1 MTDCKKYSS
10 GSYVEA
16 RGHKEDALGCG
27 RVRFDKVRSGT
38 SFNIARPSFK
48 SGTTVNK
55 MGSVAPLTQN
65 NRRGLGNRDIT
76 RSNYIAPPIKGR
88 EILSFERLQAQDI
101 SEGGIKVQLGDKTIE
116 KLFKVQIDDPT
127 DIKWVEAKNARLAA
141 GETLEQINANPPF
154 GRPQRKVSRMTNFG
168 AQGLSIDDRME
179 QLKVAVN
186 QGNADNRTE
195 IAQLIANT
203 AMLLGNVGQLQNMTQ
218 TGFNNLRQAI
228 GRMNIPKHWRAM
240 GFRHRYFTLQQYKLK
255 AGIINLFLL
264 SNLNE
269 YPDRTFLAPVKS
281 FRAGAGGFDTINIA
295 DLAVRMARVQNT
307 PSKILDLQ
315 TRSIY
320 HLSDIVPLI
329 NNGADNGLLNG
340 QQAPAG
346 PPNNG
351 LWLPNVFPTWD
362 FFDGRRGVLNVP
374 ANIQTQ
380 GADQPVPYPDN

>member
-16 RGHKEDALGCG
+16 RGQRENALGCG

-55 MGSVAPLTQN
+55 MGSVAPLRPN
-65 NRRGLGNRDIT
+65 ARKGLGNRDIT

-127 DIKWVEAKNARLAA
+127 DVKWVEAKNARLAA
-141 GETLEQINANPPF
+141 GESEEQINANPPM

-218 TGFNNLRQAI
+218 TGYNNLRQAI

-240 GFRHRYFTLQQYKLK
+240 GFQHRYFTLQQYKLK
-255 AGIINLFLL
+255 AGLINLFLL

-269 YPDRTFLAPVKS
+269 YPDRNFLAPVKS
-281 FRAGAGGFDTINIA
+281 FRAGGGVFDTLNIA

-320 HLSDIVPLI
+320 HFEDVAPLI
-329 NNGADNGLLNG
+329 NNGADNGLING

-362 FFDGRRGVLNVP
+362 FLDGRSGVLNVP
-374 ANIQTQ
+374 ANVQTQ
-380 GADQPVPYPDN
+380 GAVQPVPYPDN

>member
-1 MTDCKKYSS
+1 MADCKKYTS

-16 RGHKEDALGCG
+16 RGQTEDALGCG
-27 RVRFDKVRSGT
+27 RVKFSKVKSGT

-55 MGSVAPLTQN
+55 MGSVAPLRPN
-65 NRRGLGNRDIT
+65 ARKGLGNRDIT

-127 DIKWVEAKNARLAA
+127 DVKWVEAKNARLAA

-154 GRPQRKVSRMTNFG
+154 GRPQRKVSKMTNFG
-168 AQGLSIDDRME
+168 AQGLNIDDRME

-186 QGNADNRTE
+186 QGNADNRNE

-203 AMLLGNVGQLQNMTQ
+203 ALLLGNVGQLQNMTQ
-218 TGFNNLRQAI
+218 TGYNNLRQAI
-228 GRMNIPKHWRAM
+228 SRMNIPKHWRAM
-240 GFRHRYFTLQQYKLK
+240 GFQHRYFTLQQYKSK
-255 AGIINLFLL
+255 AGLINLFLL

-269 YPDRTFLAPVKS
+269 YPDRNFLAPVKS
-281 FRAGAGGFDTINIA
+281 FRAGAADFETLNIA
-295 DLAVRMARVQNT
+295 DLAVRMVRRQNQ

-320 HLSDIVPLI
+320 HFEDIAPLI

-380 GADQPVPYPDN
+380 GAAQPVPYPDN